1 MIMMNYNNC
10 DEDDDDDVEV
20 VCKSKHGTGR
30 PRRPHWPDSDR
41 WRLMLID
48 DLAQEDDHH
57 DPTQEDDHHDLAQED
72 DPHDDSQHEDGRLE
86 DPHCEGNPQK
96 DDYLEDNH

>member
-10 DEDDDDDVEV
+10 DEDDDVEV

-30 PRRPHWPDSDR
+30 PRHPHRPDSDR

-86 DPHCEGNPQK
+86 DPHCEGNPHK
-96 DDYLEDNH
+96 DDYLEDNL

>member
-1 MIMMNYNNC
+1 MMNDNNIIG
-10 DEDDDDDVEV
+10 DENDDVEV

-48 DLAQEDDHH
+48 DLAQEEDDHH
-57 DPTQEDDHHDLAQED
+57 DPAKEDDYHGPTQED
-72 DPHDDSQHEDGRLE
+72 DPHEDDL
-86 DPHCEGNPQK
+86 
-96 DDYLEDNH
+96 Y